1 MNCLKNLDTI
11 KNKHDRRFRKFV
23 LKKRA
28 RILLLVGL
36 VCLPLSECSNGASV
50 RARAF
55 LNRKMTATDRKK
67 NRALTWGFFGST
79 DR

>member
-36 VCLPLSECSNGASV
+36 VVCLPLSECSNGASV
-50 RARAF
+50 CECARALF
-55 LNRKMTATDRKK
+55 LTAK
-67 NRALTWGFFGST
+67 
-79 DR
+79 